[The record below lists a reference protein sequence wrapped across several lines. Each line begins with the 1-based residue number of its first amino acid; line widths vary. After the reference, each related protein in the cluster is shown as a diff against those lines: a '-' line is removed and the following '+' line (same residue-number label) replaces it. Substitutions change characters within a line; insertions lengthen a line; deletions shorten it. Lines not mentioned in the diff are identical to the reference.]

1 MNSPRSLSPQAKAFP
16 RRLDS
21 SPFDPSSAFDSTIP
35 LPFPKPAYASA
46 IANSRSHHNKRAATA
61 SGLQRPHSAASS
73 QSSSPTSS
81 EFSTADLTIDLAK
94 LGAKEPDVTMPPLV
108 EGSSEYEGPKDFTL
122 NLESWI
128 RGSKKWPQGG
138 IHVED
143 DEGEGEGEREDDH
156 RAEVEHEHQYQGQH
170 PDEQDELDTALD
182 AENSSQDKMAD
193 ESDFEPLGTLV
204 PWAKQKSTGLESR
217 SSTHERNSN
226 STPGPPLSEKAIPDS
241 DEKIADGNESEP
253 QSPSIPTTWANQ
265 QGNGY
270 TLANAPQDRNLEARP
285 VPRIDEET
293 AHDTSGGGTN
303 GCLYEPMGTYTA
315 AASTSN
321 NGNGSE
327 AVRSTESCR
336 PSPISR
342 LNTEKI
348 QNRAAEEVLDQIS
361 SLQSELEKLQRQDE
375 SSRLMNEMLKRAH
388 VGDQEENGRL
398 RADLQNV
405 KDEAMK
411 WQAQACALEKAM
423 GMEQK
428 ARDDANA
435 KVGSMQATAEL
446 MARELEVIQSTAE
459 AQKSAAD
466 VKIAELQDK
475 IRASQMNLVKELQEH
490 KIGHDSNQCVV
501 QDLRSELQE
510 QKTIQSSNQSLIND
524 LRSELQEHKIV
535 QQSNQSVINELR
547 TELED
552 RQRELSRLQQL
563 FEDKLL
569 AVQMELSKE
578 QKLGRNVELLQANH
592 EAELAELTLDLS
604 TRERALHTCISQQ
617 EEEINKLEQEVEGIQ
632 GLESSLALKKMEIDH
647 ARDQLR
653 DTNLK
658 LETIQ
663 GENEKLKKAS
673 HRGDRA
679 EQEKERL
686 AEENERLQK
695 ENAEMSSLLNS
706 KDVPMEAPQSTSE
719 KSSPAETLDSA
730 FFTIINKL
738 KDEIKSHDAERDGFR
753 TQVEALQA
761 DLEQKHLN
769 SVKEM
774 KRGYEEELKNLKTAV
789 IRAGQ
794 YVRKR
799 ESYNK
804 SLQQKIASLEMATD
818 TAEKSHRE
826 SLASLK
832 EKIHSL
838 EKAAGGAEKSHSDIV
853 NCMQQKITL
862 CEKAAAA
869 AERSY
874 FQSVASLQRNIS
886 SLEKAV
892 ALAKKSMLEQQEA
905 RKIVQQKPPSKH
917 RMSKESIAEIRQL
930 LDYQEKALAAAK
942 KNIMDPAPKK
952 PVRHQQKPDSYAPPE
967 SIAGT
972 VRELNKSVRNLQSQ
986 YSSALANLQ
995 ATRLALDETE
1005 KALSAERAK
1014 NHDKNANGSWQF
1026 EEANEKLK
1034 QELEAEFQTTI
1045 DEREKEWRRRMAVM
1059 FEEREKMEKAL
1070 LWAWGKEELG
1080 DCVVKVGEN
1089 GEVKQGYRYRY
1100 V

>member
-16 RRLDS
+16 RLDS
-21 SPFDPSSAFDSTIP
+21 STFDPSSAFDSTIP
-35 LPFPKPAYASA
+35 LPFPGPAYAYA
-46 IANSRSHHNKRAATA
+46 IADSKTHNKRAASA
-61 SGLQRPHSAASS
+61 SGLQRPYSAASS
-73 QSSSPTSS
+73 QSSSPIPS
-81 EFSTADLTIDLAK
+81 EFSTADFTIDLAK
-94 LGAKEPDVTMPPLV
+94 LGAKKPDVTMPPLV

-128 RGSKKWPQGG
+128 RGSKKWPQGA
-138 IHVED
+138 IRIED
-143 DEGEGEGEREDDH
+143 DEGEEEGEWEDGQH
-156 RAEVEHEHQYQGQH
+156 AEVVPENQYQGQH
-170 PDEQDELDTALD
+170 PDEHDEVDTVLD
-182 AENSSQDKMAD
+182 AEDNTQDKMAD
-193 ESDFEPLGTLV
+193 ESDFEPLGTSTIA
-204 PWAKQKSTGLESR
+204 PRAKQKSIRLESG

-226 STPGPPLSEKAIPDS
+226 STPEPPLSEKAIPDS
-241 DEKIADGNESEP
+241 AEKIADANESEP
-253 QSPSIPTTWANQ
+253 QSPSIPTAWADQ
-265 QGNGY
+265 QANGH
-270 TLANAPQDRNLEARP
+270 TSANAPQDRNLEARP
-285 VPRIDEET
+285 VPRLDEED
-293 AHDTSGGGTN
+293 AHNTPAGGST

-315 AASTSN
+315 AASASN

-327 AVRSTESCR
+327 AAGSIESNR
-336 PSPISR
+336 PSPVSR

-348 QNRAAEEVLDQIS
+348 QNMAAEEVLDQIS
-361 SLQSELEKLQRQDE
+361 LLQAELEKLRRQDE
-375 SSRLMNEMLKRAH
+375 NGRFMNEMLKRAH

-398 RADLQNV
+398 RADLQSV

-411 WQAQACALEKAM
+411 CQAQACAFEKAM
-423 GMEQK
+423 CMEQK

-435 KVGSMQATAEL
+435 KVGSTQATVER
-446 MARELEVIQSTAE
+446 MARELEVVRSTAE

-466 VKIAELQDK
+466 GKIAELQDK
-475 IRASQMNLVKELQEH
+475 IRVSQMNLVKELQEH
-490 KIGHDSNQCVV
+490 KIGHDSNQCLVK
-501 QDLRSELQE
+501 DLRSELQE
-510 QKTIQSSNQSLIND
+510 QKNIQSSNQNLIND

-535 QQSNQSVINELR
+535 QESNESVINELR

-592 EAELAELTLDLS
+592 DAELAELTLDLS
-604 TRERALHTCISQQ
+604 TRERALHACISQQ

-653 DTNLK
+653 DSNLK

-673 HRGDRA
+673 HRVDRA
-679 EQEKERL
+679 EQEKGRL

-695 ENAEMSSLLNS
+695 ENAEMSTLLDS
-706 KDVPMEAPQSTSE
+706 KEVLMTAQKSISE

-730 FFTIINKL
+730 LLTITNKL
-738 KDEIKSHDAERDGFR
+738 KDEIKSQDAERNGIR
-753 TQVEALQA
+753 TQIEALQA
-761 DLEQKHLN
+761 DLAQKHLN

-799 ESYNK
+799 ESYIE
-804 SLQQKIASLEMATD
+804 SLQQKIATLEMATD
-818 TAEKSHRE
+818 TAEKSHFE
-826 SLASLK
+826 SLVSLK

-862 CEKAAAA
+862 CEKAAAT
-869 AERSY
+869 AERSH

-892 ALAKKSMLEQQEA
+892 AMAKKGMLEQQEA
-905 RKIVQQKPPSKH
+905 IKIVQQKPPSKH
-917 RMSKESIAEIRQL
+917 RMSKESIEEIRKL
-930 LDYQEKALAAAK
+930 LASQEKALAAAK
-942 KNIMDPAPKK
+942 KNIMDPAPKR
-952 PVRHQQKPDSYAPPE
+952 PVRHHQKPASYAPPE
-967 SIAGT
+967 SIAGN
-972 VRELNKSVRNLQSQ
+972 VRELDKNVRNLQSK

-1005 KALSAERAK
+1005 KALSTERAK
-1014 NHDKNANGSWQF
+1014 NHDKNANGSRQF

-1034 QELEAEFQTTI
+1034 QELEAEFQTRI
-1045 DEREKEWRRRMAVM
+1045 DEREKEWQRRMAVM

-1080 DCVVKVGEN
+1080 DCAVKVGEN